1 VQCVEGDCLTG
12 FNGMGVIGEGVC
24 KCVEGDCLTGFNGM
38 GVIGEGVCKCAWIA
52 VVEDVGDWRST
63 TL

>member
-1 VQCVEGDCLTG
+1 
-12 FNGMGVIGEGVC
+12 MGVIGEGVC